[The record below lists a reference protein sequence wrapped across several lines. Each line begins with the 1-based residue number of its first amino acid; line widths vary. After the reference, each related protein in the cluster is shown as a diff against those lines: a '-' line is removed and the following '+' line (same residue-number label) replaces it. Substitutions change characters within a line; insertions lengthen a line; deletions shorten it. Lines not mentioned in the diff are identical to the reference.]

1 MKTEKNENYEMNETS
16 TLIGPCDF
24 TDIGPRDNIIERI
37 NSYLNDEPLNM
48 GKDDYCYIKVVGNH
62 LEIGRAKIDLVE

>member
-1 MKTEKNENYEMNETS
+1 MKTEKNENDEMNETS
-16 TLIGPCDF
+16 TFIGPRDF
-24 TDIGPRDNIIERI
+24 TDIGPRDNIVERI

-48 GKDDYCYIKVVGNH
+48 GKDDYCYIKIVGNH